1 MELLSLFNQKIE
13 VNKVYDPA
21 CGSGLLLLNFAQ
33 ISRLV
38 PNSEIAEQNYNVSV
52 STYVEQED
60 TREVVDIT
68 ALNAEIERIVSRENV
83 LRHEI
88 NVITAEIEGEVL
100 RNE

>member
-1 MELLSLFNQKIE
+1 
-13 VNKVYDPA
+13 VYDPA

-33 ISRLV
+33 ISRIV
-38 PNSEIAEQNYNVSV
+38 PNSEITEQNYNVSV

-83 LRHEI
+83 LRREI
-88 NVITAEIEGEVL
+88 NVITAEIEGEVQ